1 MGLRELETARRLIS
15 SRSDHERRMTVEI
28 EVTARLRR

>member
-1 MGLRELETARRLIS
+1 MGFRELEMARWLIS
-15 SRSDHERRMTVEI
+15 SGSDRERCMAVER